1 MIFPAGNGSRS
12 HPLPIIHFLQS
23 VSIEFR
29 APRWATVCISIAPV
43 YNGDMHDTGA
53 SDRFPARRSPA
64 ASPRRGII
72 RLLVAVFAFA
82 AGGFSPA
89 GAAQPAR
96 VNCDVCVVGGG
107 SGGFGAALAAAREGA
122 AVVVVERQPIL
133 GGTST
138 SALVCNW
145 EPGPGCSF
153 AREVYE
159 RLKAEPGA
167 VAVARRTH
175 RYTKEEPYGMAVGR
189 KGSGL
194 SYADTLRRS
203 GRPHARWCSVV
214 FRWDA
219 MAAAMHAML
228 RDAGAAVLL
237 NTTFVS
243 AAAGTGTVR
252 HITAVDNTGKNTIIA
267 AKVFIDATGGVHL
280 CRAAGCETMLGEESR
295 DRFGEP
301 SAPKRPGDFLNAVS
315 LCYLVR
321 RGGSPEDPGPRAA
334 PRVRFPRTAFV
345 SGVGAGELVVNPLPL
360 VAGNYLVEHGYEKT
374 MELARKR
381 VRAHWRWLRKYPHFR
396 GYEMVRVAPMP
407 GIRESRRV
415 VAEYIL
421 TERDVRAGF
430 AKQDHP
436 DMVALA
442 DHALDIH
449 GGGHGAK
456 ELKRPYG
463 IPYRCLI
470 PKGWK
475 NLLAA
480 CRGAGFSHI
489 AASSCRL
496 SRTMIAL
503 GHAAGI
509 AAAEAARKDIDVRDI
524 AVSRL
529 VRRMGLRGKK
539 TERAE

>member
-1 MIFPAGNGSRS
+1 MISA
-12 HPLPIIHFLQS
+12 
-23 VSIEFR
+23 V
-29 APRWATVCISIAPV
+29 
-43 YNGDMHDTGA
+43 A
-53 SDRFPARRSPA
+53 SDRTPVRRYPA
-64 ASPRRGII
+64 APLRRRII
-72 RLLVAVFAFA
+72 QLLAAASVFAA
-82 AGGFSPA
+82 AGLLPVRAA
-89 GAAQPAR
+89 GTAR
-96 VNCDVCVVGGG
+96 VDCDICVVGGG

-153 AREVYE
+153 ARELYE
-159 RLKAEPGA
+159 RLKARPG
-167 VAVARRTH
+167 AVARRTH
-175 RYTKEEPYGMAVGR
+175 RYSKQEPYGMAVGR

-194 SYADTLRRS
+194 SYEDTLRRA
-203 GRPHARWCSVV
+203 GRPPARWCSVG

-219 MAAAMHAML
+219 MAEALHAML
-228 RDAGAAVLL
+228 RDAGATVLL

-243 AAAGTGTVR
+243 AAAGAGTVR
-252 HITAVDNTGKNTIIA
+252 HITAEDNSGKKTVIA

-280 CRAAGCETMLGEESR
+280 CRAVGCETMVGAEPRE
-295 DRFGEP
+295 RFGEP
-301 SAPKRPGDFLNAVS
+301 SAPEKAGDFLNAIS

-321 RGGSPEDPGPRAA
+321 RGGSPDPPEPPAA
-334 PRVRFPRTAFV
+334 SKVRFPRTAFV
-345 SGVGAGELVVNPLPL
+345 SGVGVDELVVNPLPL
-360 VAGNYLVEHGYEKT
+360 VAGKYLVEHGYDKT
-374 MELARKR
+374 MALARKR
-381 VRAHWRWLRKYPHFR
+381 VRAHWRWLRRYPHFH
-396 GYEMVRVAPMP
+396 GYAIARVAPLP

-421 TERDVRAGF
+421 TERDIRTGF
-430 AKQDHP
+430 RQQEHP

-463 IPYRCLI
+463 IPYRCLV
-470 PKGWK
+470 PKGWT

-509 AAAEAARKDIDVRDI
+509 AGAEAARKDIDVRDI

-529 VRRMGLRGKK
+529 VRRMGLRNKK
-539 TERAE
+539 PE